1 MSSGVNENKG
11 LWGLLSH
18 AGSHAKPPSGRSYFA
33 FASFVTLLNRA
44 MALGHREIM
53 RSSQILSKSEQV
65 FCCLQDYLLDWRIL
79 RRYFT
84 FQCISKE
91 LSLMIVL
98 ILLPNQLS
106 QQRETRCCR
115 LHAFSRTM
123 YDSKYD

>member
-44 MALGHREIM
+44 MVLGHREIM
-53 RSSQILSKSEQV
+53 KSSQILSKSEQV
-65 FCCLQDYLLDWRIL
+65 FCCLQDYLLDWRKL

-84 FQCISKE
+84 FQCI
-91 LSLMIVL
+91 LGRG
-98 ILLPNQLS
+98 LLQTS
-106 QQRETRCCR
+106 
-115 LHAFSRTM
+115 
-123 YDSKYD
+123 